1 MLRSLSPGDSISVAL
16 RKLLQAGRKGSQ
28 VIYKFATKG
37 EAVWTSK
44 IRYQVKG
51 LGVLFLGRCKPLD
64 SLDSILPY
72 AAQLSGANPV
82 SLFILRGG
90 RWLLL
95 AFPSSSAITMEG
107 WQHPLDQFWEP
118 SFTTGDQKSLMS
130 VTFLVYWYG
139 RRYFYFTNS
148 WKKPNPEH
156 SCMFSLRC
164 HITCFNLFL
173 VTRLGCEFQSWSL
186 LFGEKGYSFP

>member
-1 MLRSLSPGDSISVAL
+1 MFRNPSPGAYISVFL
-16 RKLLQAGRKGSQ
+16 RKLHQGGRRGSQ
-28 VIYKFATKG
+28 AVYKFATKG
-37 EAVWTSK
+37 VGSLNTK
-44 IRYQVKG
+44 DQVEVKEFSI
-51 LGVLFLGRCKPLD
+51 LCMGRCKPLD
-64 SLDSILPY
+64 SLNSILSY

-82 SLFILRGG
+82 SLSTLRSS

-95 AFPSSSAITMEG
+95 AFPLLLSNHHGG
-107 WQHPLDQFWEP
+107 WQHPLDQLWEP
-118 SFTTGDQKSLMS
+118 SFTTGGQKSLMS

-148 WKKPNPEH
+148 RKKPNPEH

-186 LFGEKGYSFP
+186 LFREKGYSFP